1 MSSVLRKNS
10 VVIVLVVLTVALL
23 LSKVSS
29 ASLPWRLVKSYQV
42 VIDGVDYGSFD
53 RVRGFQNFGSTIGH
67 YRVTLERTFVV
78 NPSLSW
84 WAKQQ
89 LVRKQVLRD
98 IALRVVDDDGIT
110 RQIVLRHCQPLSW
123 SVAAT
128 VPAFLG
134 GYHETIDLAVQEVS
148 YL

>member
-1 MSSVLRKNS
+1 MSSALRKNS
-10 VVIVLVVLTVALL
+10 VVLVLIALTVILL
-23 LSKVSS
+23 LGKVSS
-29 ASLPWRLVKSYQV
+29 AGLPWRLVKSYQV
-42 VIDGVDYGSFD
+42 VIDGVDYGVFD
-53 RVRGFQNFGSTIGH
+53 RVRGFQHFGSIGH

-98 IALRVVDDDGIT
+98 IALRVVDDDGIV